1 MHRYC
6 IAVTD
11 RRGPVV
17 RFVSGIRAG
26 RFVTT
31 ANQPTVG
38 RDGSPHVG
46 DRIKY
51 FATVS
56 DALFWIRRLKR
67 DPRKVLTIWSDTRQ
81 VVLPGGPGTDPPIRP

>member
-11 RRGPVV
+11 RRKADV

-38 RDGSPHVG
+38 RDGCPRVG

-51 FATVS
+51 FATVN

-67 DPRKVLTIWSDTRQ
+67 DPRKVLTIWADDRQ
-81 VVLPGGPGTDPPIRP
+81 ILLPGCPGTNPP